1 MQRGYAA
8 PRASTLPLQ
17 GCTLSAY
24 LPIIKLMALPD
35 PQPSEKP
42 PLWIIQEAFEG
53 EEPAEQPQDVY
64 ILHLLRALP
73 PDLLQSLTPDQ
84 YQRLKQSLHSY
95 HRRHML
101 DVRGVIPFL
110 WTRYYFVFLF
120 GKDTRAETR
129 PVGVERRAPMRWA
142 GWLVMLLILGL
153 LVLGFLGAARLWRG

>member
-1 MQRGYAA
+1 MASPA
-8 PRASTLPLQ
+8 PDREPR
-17 GCTLSAY
+17 
-24 LPIIKLMALPD
+24 
-35 PQPSEKP
+35 EKP

-53 EEPAEQPQDVY
+53 DEPAEQPQDVY

-73 PDLLQSLTPDQ
+73 PDLIQSLTPDQ

-120 GKDTRAETR
+120 GRDTRADSQT
-129 PVGVERRAPMRWA
+129 VDLERRAPARWARLA
-142 GWLVMLLILGL
+142 GWLVMLAILGL